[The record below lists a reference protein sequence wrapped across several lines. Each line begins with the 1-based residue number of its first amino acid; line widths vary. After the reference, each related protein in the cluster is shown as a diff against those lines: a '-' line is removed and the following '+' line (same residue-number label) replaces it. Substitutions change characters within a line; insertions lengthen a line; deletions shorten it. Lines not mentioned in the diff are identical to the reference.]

1 MSGDSTH
8 GHHRLIVE
16 LGNGVADGR
25 TLRAV
30 AELAALLQ
38 WDLHG
43 LFVENEALLGLAELP
58 FVREL
63 RLPGYDWQ
71 KIDADRIAA
80 ELRCEAANAQR
91 LLRDVGAAAG
101 VPYAFEVRRGDPME
115 AIAAIALA
123 TDVLVV
129 ATPTSA
135 AARLAQGMRRI
146 QATAR
151 HPAASLLL
159 LPQRS
164 TRHAGPVAALV
175 TNADDP
181 ALAVAA
187 LAAANTREHLLLLL
201 PAGDV
206 ALAEAAVQRVVLLGV
221 PKTRVTE
228 CAMGALGPEDVL
240 HAMANA
246 EERMLVLTRNAST
259 SGDIVAA
266 SRIASEDAVA
276 VLLLAPSG

>member
-1 MSGDSTH
+1 MNGDSTH

-16 LGNGVADGR
+16 LGNGVADAR
-25 TLRAV
+25 TLRTA

-38 WDLHG
+38 WDLYG

-63 RLPGYDWQ
+63 RLPGCDWQ
-71 KIDADRIAA
+71 KIEADRIAA
-80 ELRCEAANAQR
+80 ELRWEATHAQR
-91 LLRDVGAAAG
+91 LLRDVGAAVG
-101 VPYAFEVRRGDPME
+101 VPYGFEVRRGDPVD

-135 AARLAQGMRRI
+135 AARLAQGMRRT

-151 HPAASLLL
+151 QPAASLLL

-201 PAGDV
+201 PAGDI

-221 PKTRVTE
+221 PKTQVTE
-228 CAMGALGPEDVL
+228 CAMGGLGPEDVL

-259 SGDIVAA
+259 SGEMVAA
-266 SRIASEDAVA
+266 SHIASEDAVA